1 MVDLTVYF
9 HMLNKSKH
17 TYITNYDVALLNAN
31 FYNAQLKIK
40 FINQLDSVSSYLCY
54 LNETKIIYLNYK
66 LGLWLKRTI
75 NFSVYSSILIAI
87 TFSIIRRFMSFEQQT
102 LLVSCLQLV
111 LKINPVSDVGLQTD
125 EATRLNAF

>member
-1 MVDLTVYF
+1 M
-9 HMLNKSKH
+9 NKSKH
-17 TYITNYDVALLNAN
+17 TYITNYVALLNAN

-40 FINQLDSVSSYLCY
+40 FINQLDSISLYLCY

-66 LGLWLKRTI
+66 LRLWLKCTI
-75 NFSVYSSILIAI
+75 NLSVYSSILIVI

-111 LKINPVSDVGLQTD
+111 LKINPVSDVGLLTD